1 MALEILVSEHIVIH
15 VLRKELFEVIIDF
28 KRLPEF
34 FDFILRVEELDDLS
48 YSSVGKKYLEFV
60 KGPIF
65 STRPVLLELT
75 EIEYPS
81 RVKIQ
86 TDGRLFG
93 HTIQINFRQNNKQQ
107 TELELIYVIRKN
119 LILFYLPGIERI
131 FRKRLTDG
139 LLNIKKYAERVNNQN
154 IVQAASQVFK

>member
-1 MALEILVSEHIVIH
+1 MATEIQVSEHVVID
-15 VLRKELFEVIIDF
+15 VLREELFELIIDF

-34 FDFILRVEELDDLS
+34 FDFILKVEEVDNLS
-48 YSSVGKKYLEFV
+48 YSSVGKQYLEFV

-93 HTIQINFRQNNKQQ
+93 HNIQINFRQNNKQQ
-107 TELELIYVIRKN
+107 TELELNYVIRKN
-119 LILFYLPGIERI
+119 LILFYLPGLEII

-139 LLNIKKYAERVNNQN
+139 LFNIKKYAESRKNQN
-154 IVQAASQVFK
+154 IAHASS